1 MISVSTAWP
10 IWSRRINKWF
20 EAEAEF
26 PAILPISLS
35 EAIHSLRSERERTM
49 EKPPIV
55 YDDFARVDI
64 RIGRIV
70 AVRPFERARNPSYKV
85 EVDFGPLG
93 RKWSSAQ
100 ITSYSEAELMGRLVA
115 CVVNMPPRNIAGFQS
130 EVLILGAK
138 NARADVVLLSPLAEI
153 ALGEPVF

>member
-1 MISVSTAWP
+1 MD
-10 IWSRRINKWF
+10 
-20 EAEAEF
+20 
-26 PAILPISLS
+26 
-35 EAIHSLRSERERTM
+35 
-49 EKPPIV
+49 KPPIV
-55 YDDFARVDI
+55 YEDFAKVDI
-64 RIGRIV
+64 RVGRIV
-70 AVRPFERARNPSYKV
+70 AVKPFERARNPSYKV

-100 ITSYSEAELMGRLVA
+100 ITSYSEAELVGRLVA

-138 NARADVVLLSPLAEI
+138 NARSEIILLSPLAEV